1 MASLSSSRTIGKAI
15 AVLILTAA
23 LNGCASFCCEQPDR
37 SIATTNTKAA
47 SVALDNPSQPS
58 GAVARSAPPAAEPQ
72 SSSATSPGTASDST
86 QNLQAL
92 QTPDSCPAPDSTP
105 VNTDATSEDAKSPKP
120 VFELR
125 GRIQAEAAL
134 VNQSNRNS
142 TIIGTVD
149 DAVGFRRARLGAQ
162 GDIGDQVRW
171 VSEFDFAG
179 GNVAFKDVYIAVT
192 NLPFL
197 REVQVGNFCEPF
209 SLEGATSSNSITF
222 VERSPADVFDPAYH
236 WGVGMFSYTDNQR
249 TTFQAGIFR
258 SGSNTTGNDISNSND
273 MQYTARMTALP
284 WYEPGAPG
292 GPRLWHIGGAFS
304 QQHALDNTITY
315 NQGPQSSLLT
325 DSDDPGSPFQPKIT
339 ITASQQQLYNLQTA
353 LALGPLTIQAEWNIA
368 DIDQIV
374 GGRVVFD
381 GGYVQSSYFLT
392 GEHREYLT
400 KYGCFGPVHVRSP
413 FWRLKGDHGF
423 AGGSGAWEVAARFA
437 YTDFVSSNLPLIN
450 GQQQGSRD
458 AETTLG
464 VNWYLN
470 DNTRV
475 MFNWVHAVP
484 VVPGLGPSFANA
496 FFVSSQLFW

>member
-1 MASLSSSRTIGKAI
+1 MLMAPLSSSSKIRKA
-15 AVLILTAA
+15 AALLILTVAF
-23 LNGCASFCCEQPDR
+23 NGCTSFYGEQPDL
-37 SIATTNTKAA
+37 SIATTNANPAVA
-47 SVALDNPSQPS
+47 SDSPSQS
-58 GAVARSAPPAAEPQ
+58 ACTVARSASPPTEPQ
-72 SSSATSPGTASDST
+72 ASSTPRKESANDPAQDPRTPQTAD
-86 QNLQAL
+86 A
-92 QTPDSCPAPDSTP
+92 CPAPEATSASTE
-105 VNTDATSEDAKSPKP
+105 ATSEGEKSSKP
-120 VFELR
+120 AFELR

-142 TIIGTVD
+142 TIIGTID

-162 GDIGDQVRW
+162 GNIGDQVQW

-192 NLPFL
+192 DLPIL
-197 REVQVGNFCEPF
+197 REVRVGNFCEPF

-236 WGVGMFSYTDNQR
+236 WGVGMFSYTDSER
-249 TTFQAGIFR
+249 ATLQAGIFR

-273 MQYTARMTALP
+273 MQYTARVTALP
-284 WYEPGAPG
+284 WYEPGAAG

-353 LALGPLTIQAEWNIA
+353 IALGALTLQAEWNVA

-374 GGRVVFD
+374 GGRIVFD
-381 GGYVQSSYFLT
+381 GGYVQASYFLT

-413 FWRLKGDHGF
+413 FWRLKANHSCV
-423 AGGSGAWEVAARFA
+423 GGPGAWEVATRFA
-437 YTDFVSSNLPLIN
+437 YTDFVSSNLPPSD
-450 GQQQGSRD
+450 GVGSRD
-458 AETTLG
+458 AETTVG

-484 VVPGLGPSFANA
+484 VVPGFGPSFANA
-496 FFVSSQLFW
+496 FFISSQIFW